1 MATYNFPVYSSHDE
15 GDRLVKH
22 INHSKCI
29 SVYLNNIKILDY
41 TNKLSDEQSLSSN
54 YWDELMQKRAVEVPK
69 AMFDE
74 YRNEIINQLINY

>member
-54 YWDELMQKRAVEVPK
+54 YWDELMQKRAVEIHQDT
-69 AMFDE
+69 FDY
-74 YRNEIINQLINY
+74 YRKEIINQLINY

>member
-1 MATYNFPVYSSHDE
+1 MATYNFPVYSSHDD

-22 INHSKCI
+22 INPSKCI

-41 TNKLSDEQSLSSN
+41 TNKLSDEQSISSN
-54 YWDELMQKRAVEVPK
+54 YWDELQTKRAVEVPQM
-69 AMFDE
+69 MFDE

>member
-1 MATYNFPVYSSHDE
+1 MATYNFPVYSSHDD

-22 INHSKCI
+22 INPSKCI

-41 TNKLSDEQSLSSN
+41 TNKLSDEQSMSSN
-54 YWDELMQKRAVEVPK
+54 YWEELQTKRAVEVPQM
-69 AMFDE
+69 MFDE